1 MASFKRVG
9 LTDPPPRPMRLDR
22 GTVLDLVG
30 PSDGAENVDFHV
42 NLLNADAG
50 LGPKHF
56 HEKADN
62 VYVVLEGAIE
72 IEIAGTT
79 ERVEKG
85 EVAYIPPRVPHAT
98 GPADGAPARIIEIY
112 APAGPDFHLV
122 DDEKRA

>member
-9 LTDPPPRPMRLDR
+9 LTAPAPRPMRLDR

-42 NLLNADAG
+42 NVLNADAG

-62 VYVVLEGAIE
+62 VYVVLDGAIE
-72 IEIAGTT
+72 IEIDGAMQ
-79 ERVEKG
+79 RVEAG
-85 EVAYIPPRVPHAT
+85 EVAYIPPRIPHAT

-112 APAGPDFHLV
+112 
-122 DDEKRA
+122 

>member
-9 LTDPPPRPMRLDR
+9 LTAPVPRPMRLDR

-42 NLLNADAG
+42 NILNADAG

-72 IEIAGTT
+72 VEIDGAKQ
-79 ERVEKG
+79 RVEEG
-85 EVAYIPPRVPHAT
+85 EVAYIPPRIPHAT

-122 DDEKRA
+122 DEAGES